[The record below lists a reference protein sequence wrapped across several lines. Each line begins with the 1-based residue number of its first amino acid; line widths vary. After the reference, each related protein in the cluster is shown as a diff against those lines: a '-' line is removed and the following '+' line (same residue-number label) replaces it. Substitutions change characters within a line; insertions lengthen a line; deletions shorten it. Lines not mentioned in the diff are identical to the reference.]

1 MALNMSMSDFDLLVS
16 STGSANLAS
25 MLNQLAA
32 FNLEM
37 GTNFKKSDVQ
47 NAFAAYI
54 TADAD
59 VIEAENVEAGVK
71 AKKAAKKGK
80 KVVAP
85 VILET
90 VVEEKKEL
98 DTFIETINSMPE
110 FADMSDAGYDVADRI
125 EALANDEELIADE
138 AVALSSVPAKIA
150 AIVAA
155 ETPAPVVI
163 KLDMT
168 QVERVMALV
177 AKYEKSEFLFA
188 EAVEANKRVTELK
201 IQRESHI
208 SNADTYAEKVLA
220 MNQELKNLKESC
232 FQDMVKAN
240 SDLAGFNTSLLKKDL
255 PFTLRTMLEAARKG
269 IENQMKM
276 FYSDIP
282 DLEKRIEAGRDIIRA
297 HEASSDKAKDAIVA
311 AAKERSDKLEQ
322 ANAIL
327 TELGVAHKGFDKN
340 GQIMEIQNVKPI
352 SAPAPVK
359 PQPIAAPAPVK
370 NNPVPT
376 NKFGNVDLGNGV
388 TFTPAK

>member
-1 MALNMSMSDFDLLVS
+1 MALNISMSDFDLLVS

-59 VIEAENVEAGVK
+59 VIETENVEAGVK

-90 VVEEKKEL
+90 VVEEEKEL

-110 FADMSDAGYDVADRI
+110 FADMSDAGYDVSDRI

-155 ETPAPVVI
+155 ETPAPTTI

-177 AKYEKSEFLFA
+177 AKYEKSELLFA
-188 EAVEANKRVTELK
+188 EADDANKRVAELK
-201 IQRESHI
+201 DMRTKAIEA
-208 SNADTYAEKVLA
+208 ADTVAKEVLG
-220 MNQELKNLKESC
+220 MNVELKNLKESC

-240 SDLAGFNTSLLKKDL
+240 SDLAGFNASLLKKDL
-255 PFTLRTMLEAARKG
+255 PFTLRTMLENAKKDIECQVRKF
-269 IENQMKM
+269 NT
-276 FYSDIP
+276 DIP
-282 DLEKRIEAGRDIIRA
+282 AMENRIETQRDVIRNLEKDSEIIQSQII
-297 HEASSDKAKDAIVA
+297 AS
-311 AAKERSDKLEQ
+311 AKERSDKLEQ

-352 SAPAPVK
+352 STPAPVK
-359 PQPIAAPAPVK
+359 PQPVAAPAPVK

-376 NKFGNVDLGNGV
+376 NKFGNVNLGNGV